1 MVKVTGLELISQ
13 IVAERELEKKIERD
27 IRKDRI
33 KQLTAQGI
41 DKDIATA
48 MVHAFK
54 ACGID

>member
-1 MVKVTGLELISQ
+1 MVKVTGLEFISQ
-13 IVAERELEKKIERD
+13 IVAERELEQKIERD

-48 MVHAFK
+48 MVDAFK